1 MLIYILRWFA
11 CIKLFRP
18 HHPLVSLLCPDKVLL
33 HAVLRPGLSPPSP
46 WVTKVASAVY
56 CLFIKDIRFLLHLNF
71 PWLGFLGDPD
81 NLIQV
86 NHSTSWSPLHSS
98 VWLCGNFS
106 NLIFSRL
113 HTFYL
118 SKTATSFLS

>member
-46 WVTKVASAVY
+46 WVTKVASAVN

-71 PWLGFLGDPD
+71 PWLGFLRNPD
-81 NLIQV
+81 NLSQV
-86 NHSTSWSPLHSS
+86 YYSTIRSPLHCL
-98 VWLCGNFS
+98 VWLCDKFS
-106 NLIFSRL
+106 NLVFSLL

-118 SKTATSFLS
+118 ANTTTSFLS